1 MSSRAE
7 FSNGSSDYSQ
17 AALEGGININDW
29 MLRSHQFL
37 TQTNGTFSNQN
48 SSTYLQRTFTDLKT
62 LMRAGEVNLNN
73 SVLEGASIYGIEIA
87 PDNALQTSGSGVQVT
102 GIANTS
108 QARVEIRQ
116 QGVLIH
122 SILVPAGAFTIP
134 DVPVRNGNS
143 DLNVTVVET
152 DGSSHNYIVP
162 STLFNQHVESFR
174 GYRFAIG
181 RVDDDYDESP
191 WVISA
196 SSGWNLTR
204 WSAMNGGVIVAENY
218 QAASIRSSLV
228 PLPDLTVSS
237 QISTSQDTK
246 DSLQGQK
253 YRLDANY
260 NLPFSLGLTTSL
272 TRSDRHYRELSGS
285 D

>member
-1 MSSRAE
+1 MQNFLMGVRTTP
-7 FSNGSSDYSQ
+7 G
-17 AALEGGININDW
+17 LHEGGININDW

-162 STLFNQHVESFR
+162 STLFNQHVESF
-174 GYRFAIG
+174 
-181 RVDDDYDESP
+181 
-191 WVISA
+191 
-196 SSGWNLTR
+196 
-204 WSAMNGGVIVAENY
+204 GVI
-218 QAASIRSSLV
+218 ASR
-228 PLPDLTVSS
+228 
-237 QISTSQDTK
+237 
-246 DSLQGQK
+246 
-253 YRLDANY
+253 
-260 NLPFSLGLTTSL
+260 
-272 TRSDRHYRELSGS
+272 
-285 D
+285 

>member
-122 SILVPAGAFTIP
+122 SILVPAGAFTILMYLFAMVIVILMSP
-134 DVPVRNGNS
+134 LS
-143 DLNVTVVET
+143 KQTVVRT
-152 DGSSHNYIVP
+152 TI
-162 STLFNQHVESFR
+162 LF
-174 GYRFAIG
+174 
-181 RVDDDYDESP
+181 P
-191 WVISA
+191 PPCLIS
-196 SSGWNLTR
+196 
-204 WSAMNGGVIVAENY
+204 M
-218 QAASIRSSLV
+218 
-228 PLPDLTVSS
+228 
-237 QISTSQDTK
+237 
-246 DSLQGQK
+246 
-253 YRLDANY
+253 
-260 NLPFSLGLTTSL
+260 
-272 TRSDRHYRELSGS
+272 
-285 D
+285 

>member
-1 MSSRAE
+1 
-7 FSNGSSDYSQ
+7 
-17 AALEGGININDW
+17 
-29 MLRSHQFL
+29 
-37 TQTNGTFSNQN
+37 
-48 SSTYLQRTFTDLKT
+48 
-62 LMRAGEVNLNN
+62 
-73 SVLEGASIYGIEIA
+73 IEIA

-162 STLFNQHVESFR
+162 STLFNQHVESFQ

-191 WVISA
+191 
-196 SSGWNLTR
+196 
-204 WSAMNGGVIVAENY
+204 
-218 QAASIRSSLV
+218 
-228 PLPDLTVSS
+228 
-237 QISTSQDTK
+237 
-246 DSLQGQK
+246 
-253 YRLDANY
+253 
-260 NLPFSLGLTTSL
+260 
-272 TRSDRHYRELSGS
+272 
-285 D
+285 